1 MLFVADDDST
11 LSMVTM
17 LSGTSLGVGGDIP
30 RIVRLVRSGQPA
42 QSYGSSYMA
51 INISACVLWFLI

>member
-17 LSGTSLGVGGDIP
+17 LSGTSLRVGGDIP
-30 RIVRLVRSGQPA
+30 RIVRLVNQLNLTA
-42 QSYGSSYMA
+42 HHTWQSTFQLVYYGSS
-51 INISACVLWFLI
+51 SKK